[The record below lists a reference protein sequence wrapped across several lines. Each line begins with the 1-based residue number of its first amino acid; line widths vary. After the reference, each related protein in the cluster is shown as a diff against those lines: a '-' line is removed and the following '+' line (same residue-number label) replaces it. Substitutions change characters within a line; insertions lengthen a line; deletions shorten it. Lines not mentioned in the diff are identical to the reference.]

1 VIGVWKFFEL
11 QQPDTDFANCANGS
25 GAAGPIR
32 VPRVA
37 FFPDA
42 MRPTQP
48 HGKPLVGTTCQS
60 SKPRRTQMTPCELCG
75 NTYDKS
81 FEVRSA
87 DGTTHTF
94 DSFEC
99 AIHVL
104 APTCSHCNCRIIG
117 HGIESDG
124 TYYCCAYC
132 ARMSGVHQAVDR
144 VEVS

>member
-25 GAAGPIR
+25 GAARPIR

-37 FFPDA
+37 FSGRDA
-42 MRPTQP
+42 PNSAARKTSR
-48 HGKPLVGTTCQS
+48 GYDRSVIQS
-60 SKPRRTQMTPCELCG
+60 AETQMTPCELCG

-124 TYYCCAYC
+124 TFYCCAYC